1 MYEKYV
7 AKSLVAAGKNAK
19 ETGKEREI
27 KIKTISRFLYSEVVA
42 CLSPVKKP
50 NNWQSKL
57 ILGKIR

>member
-42 CLSPVKKP
+42 CLSPVTKP
-50 NNWQSKL
+50 NN
-57 ILGKIR
+57 